1 MRKKGESDW
10 KKVELVYLS
19 EYCRVMKA
27 TIAIFAV
34 AALLAT
40 TVLMTT
46 ATQQAL
52 ADKVGPGG
60 EDEDQLTQ
68 GRLGEFYSK
77 EGKETYYGEEIT
89 GQEFGEERSDIAKS
103 DSEVIGANSAYY
115 ASGECH
121 SEREKEACQ

>member
-1 MRKKGESDW
+1 M
-10 KKVELVYLS
+10 KV
-19 EYCRVMKA
+19 
-27 TIAIFAV
+27 TIAIFTV
-34 AALLAT
+34 SALLAT

-46 ATQQAL
+46 TTQQAL

-68 GRLGEFYSK
+68 GGLGEFFSK
-77 EGKETYYGEEIT
+77 EGRETYYGDNGDD
-89 GQEFGEERSDIAKS
+89 GQEFGDQRSDIAKS

-121 SEREKEACQ
+121 SDREKEACQ